1 MSDITVSSSSIIN
14 GPAEK
19 VWKTLRAFGGIES
32 FNPLVTSSELEGAVV
47 SVGCKRVCYVSL
59 DSGKNVLR
67 TEEVLNSLDNQNR
80 TMSYT
85 VTSAPG
91 TPFEGLVNAIIIT
104 SLPEEN
110 CEVRFTGTMTGKDE
124 LEIETKKK
132 ILYETYRKILNRLK
146 HLHDRN

>member
-1 MSDITVSSSSIIN
+1 MSSSSNIN

-19 VWKTLRAFGGIES
+19 VWKILRAFGGIES
-32 FNPLVTSSELEGAVV
+32 FNPLVTSSELEGAE

-67 TEEVLNSLDNQNR
+67 TEEVLNSLDDQNR

-91 TPFEGLVNAIIIT
+91 THRIL
-104 SLPEEN
+104 L
-110 CEVRFTGTMTGKDE
+110 RF
-124 LEIETKKK
+124 LF
-132 ILYETYRKILNRLK
+132 
-146 HLHDRN
+146 

>member
-47 SVGCKRVCYVSL
+47 SVSCKRVCYVSL

-91 TPFEGLVNAIIIT
+91 TLIEYYCDSYFDKSDGGDCDDHKGEAT
-104 SLPEEN
+104 TFR
-110 CEVRFTGTMTGKDE
+110 EVE
-124 LEIETKKK
+124 S
-132 ILYETYRKILNRLK
+132 
-146 HLHDRN
+146 

>member
-19 VWKTLRAFGGIES
+19 VWKTLRAFGGNES
-32 FNPLVTSSELEGAVV
+32 FNPLVTSELEGAAV

-67 TEEVLNSLDNQNR
+67 TEEVLNSLDDQNR

-91 TPFEGLVNAIIIT
+91 THRIL
-104 SLPEEN
+104 L
-110 CEVRFTGTMTGKDE
+110 RF
-124 LEIETKKK
+124 LF
-132 ILYETYRKILNRLK
+132 
-146 HLHDRN
+146 

>member
-19 VWKTLRAFGGIES
+19 VWKTLRAFGGFES

-67 TEEVLNSLDNQNR
+67 TEEVLNPLDDQNR

-91 TPFEGLVNAIIIT
+91 THRIL
-104 SLPEEN
+104 L
-110 CEVRFTGTMTGKDE
+110 RF
-124 LEIETKKK
+124 LF
-132 ILYETYRKILNRLK
+132 
-146 HLHDRN
+146 